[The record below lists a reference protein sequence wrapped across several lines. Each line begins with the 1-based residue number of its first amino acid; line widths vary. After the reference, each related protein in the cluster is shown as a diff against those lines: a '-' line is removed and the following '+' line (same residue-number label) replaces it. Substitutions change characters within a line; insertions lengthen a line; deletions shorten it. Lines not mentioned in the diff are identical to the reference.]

1 MGDLRNYPA
10 HRPMRKFR
18 KVLYQKQILHRRDG
32 RKFGGRGGT
41 WAALKF
47 SRVLVLLPFKRT
59 NKKKDYIHKKEKTY
73 PMTTPLIFFAF
84 ANDPDAHLALLK
96 EESRLVFKALE
107 ELDRKE
113 YLKIYREESAQA
125 KDIFDGFT
133 RYKDRVSIFHY
144 GGHATGTH
152 LQLEEGAGD
161 AQGLATL
168 MGEQENLKLVF
179 LNGCSS
185 MGQVKALFDAGVKGV
200 IATSVPIEDRKAVEF
215 AQQFYDALAHRRTI
229 GQAYSLARAYLK
241 TQYGE
246 SANIQYRDVVG
257 LSFADIVSGKAKA
270 ESMPWGLYVQEG
282 YKEEILNWKLPYF
295 RPVSLPDEIIAGIK
309 RDFTANRYIIQV
321 LDDMGKFNPDIYHKM
336 VQQKGD
342 QTEKIDS
349 SGYPQL
355 LISSFPWPIGSQIR
369 ILFVRD
375 WREFGH
381 LRLKQLLST
390 YVITSQ
396 VLYYILLSDFWEQ
409 VRQQKIPVPED
420 LDLKLPTDKNSF
432 SNFDWLLKVAVLYDR
447 MKQQDVAPFVPEYE
461 LLIDAWKDEESPL
474 RKAHGL
480 LEKLRSRIDD
490 LPKADLDKVC
500 LRVEQALA
508 LVLKQAAFLS
518 HYRMLT
524 VRNIMIDAPRTA
536 ELTYELD
543 MGHLSNSDGNFLN
556 LYQDAEKRRKQAY
569 ANSKSIILVQD
580 ENRIADFLDLSPFVM
595 DRNTFVSTL
604 QGGATK
610 DDTALIFLAAWQE
623 KERIYFISVDQ
634 SLYITIN
641 DSLHQV
647 HSDMT
652 QEDFDEG
659 NNADDDSFLDDD
671 FLDADLGDAFD
682 DDLIT
687 ETKKEKP
694 KVFNLLHRQ
703 YDTFVADTSIPLSPV
718 KNA

>member
-1 MGDLRNYPA
+1 MA
-10 HRPMRKFR
+10 
-18 KVLYQKQILHRRDG
+18 
-32 RKFGGRGGT
+32 
-41 WAALKF
+41 
-47 SRVLVLLPFKRT
+47 
-59 NKKKDYIHKKEKTY
+59 
-73 PMTTPLIFFAF
+73 TPLIFLAF
-84 ANDPDAHLALLK
+84 ANDQDAHLALLK
-96 EESRLVFKALE
+96 EESRLLFKAME

-133 RYKDRVSIFHY
+133 RYKDRVAIFHY
-144 GGHATGTH
+144 GGHANGKQ
-152 LQLEEGAGD
+152 LRLEEGAAD
-161 AQGLATL
+161 AQGLATI

-185 MGQVKALFDAGVKGV
+185 AGQVKTLFDAGVKAV
-200 IATSVPIEDRKAVEF
+200 IATAVPIEDRKAVEF
-215 AQQFYDALAHRRTI
+215 AQQFYEALAHRRTI
-229 GQAYSLARAYLK
+229 GQAYSLAKAWIETRYK
-241 TQYGE
+241 D
-246 SANIQYRDVVG
+246 SADIFYRDVYVKNFMDV
-257 LSFADIVSGKAKA
+257 LTGKVKA
-270 ESMPWGLYVQEG
+270 EKMPWGLYIQDE
-282 YKEEILNWKLPYF
+282 YKDEILNWTLPYY
-295 RPVSLPDEIIAGIK
+295 RPVSLPDEILAGIK

-321 LDDMGKFNPDIYHKM
+321 LDDMGKFNPYIYHKM

-342 QTEKIDS
+342 QTERIDS

-369 ILFVRD
+369 ILFVKE
-375 WREFGH
+375 WREFGQ

-396 VLYYILLSDFWEQ
+396 LLYYILLSDFWEQ
-409 VRQQKIPVPED
+409 VRQQKIPVPKD
-420 LDLKLPTDKNSF
+420 LDLKLPADKSSF
-432 SNFDWLLKVAVLYDR
+432 VNFDWLAKVSVLYDR
-447 MKQQDVAPFVPEYE
+447 MKQHDVAPFVPEYE
-461 LLIDAWKDEESPL
+461 LLMEAWTDEESSL

-480 LEKLRSRIDD
+480 LEKLRSRMDD

-508 LVLKQAAFLS
+508 LVLKQAAFLA

-524 VRNIMIDAPRTA
+524 VRNIMIDTPRTA

-569 ANSKSIILVQD
+569 ANSKSIILVHD
-580 ENRIADFLDLSPFVM
+580 ENKIADFLDLSPFIM

-610 DDTALIFLAAWQE
+610 DDTALIFLAAWE
-623 KERIYFISVDQ
+623 DGERVYFISVDQ

-647 HSDMT
+647 HSQMT

-659 NNADDDSFLDDD
+659 NNADDDHFLDDD
-671 FLDADLGDAFD
+671 FLGADLGDEFED
-682 DDLIT
+682 DFLS
-687 ETKKEKP
+687 ESKQEEKP
-694 KVFNLLHRQ
+694 KVFDLLQRQ
-703 YDTFVADTSIPLSPV
+703 YETFVSDISIPLSPV
-718 KNA
+718 NHA